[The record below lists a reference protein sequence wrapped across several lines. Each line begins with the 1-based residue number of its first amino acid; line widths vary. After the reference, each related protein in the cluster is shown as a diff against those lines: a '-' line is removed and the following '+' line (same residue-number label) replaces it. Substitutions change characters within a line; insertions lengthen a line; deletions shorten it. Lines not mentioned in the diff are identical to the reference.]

1 MSTPWIA
8 DAEGVVPT
16 HTRTITIDVY
26 DTPTTFEIDGR
37 LTDRRPWADGET
49 APIKLHTMQLRLEVQ
64 RANLEI
70 SRAEARM
77 LDYPHAECPGIAPA
91 FAGLVGLSIAQG
103 FTKAVQ
109 ERFGRAKGCSH
120 LEFLARAL
128 GPAVIQASPSTAL
141 RRQPPEVAGKDV
153 LFNTSWLN
161 DTCHLW
167 ATGGI
172 GHQKL
177 EIGWRPGGHY
187 PAPPLDELRQSLGGA
202 QD

>member
-120 LEFLARAL
+120 WSAPTRAL
-128 GPAVIQASPSTAL
+128 GS
-141 RRQPPEVAGKDV
+141 
-153 LFNTSWLN
+153 
-161 DTCHLW
+161 
-167 ATGGI
+167 
-172 GHQKL
+172 
-177 EIGWRPGGHY
+177 
-187 PAPPLDELRQSLGGA
+187 
-202 QD
+202 